1 MTADKDSYLLSVT
14 EKLKLAQNNEQVE
27 LIISTAFNGIAHA
40 GYQGI
45 QKTFISQL
53 QIWLE
58 RLSPLDWNSTQWACF
73 RYALIYIKKPS
84 LTALSVRISS

>member
-27 LIISTAFNGIAHA
+27 RIISTAINGIEHA
-40 GYQGI
+40 GYQGM
-45 QKTFISQL
+45 QKSFSSQL
-53 QIWLE
+53 QLWIE

-73 RYALIYIKKPS
+73 RYALIYIKKSPFVAES
-84 LTALSVRISS
+84 AKAGN